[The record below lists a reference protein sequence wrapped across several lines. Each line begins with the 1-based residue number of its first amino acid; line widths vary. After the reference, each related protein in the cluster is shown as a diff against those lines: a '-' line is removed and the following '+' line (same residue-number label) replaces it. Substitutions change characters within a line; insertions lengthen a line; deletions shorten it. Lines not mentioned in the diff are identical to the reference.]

1 MTEHWTPLVDVRIN
15 LGAGEGEVTS
25 PPDRRLDD
33 LLWHVVDV
41 QRKDADVALT
51 IDGVHVSRIK
61 LPGRFYELNIHYG
74 VFIGGMGDFS
84 EIFLGLLDNFR
95 GCLHQVR
102 FNDVPLFPTARERGT
117 AFGVTWGCD
126 KQFDAD
132 ADVSLSFVGEHA
144 FAMLPPLLPHAGGT
158 LRLDLKTA
166 AADGLIVYNDAGRR
180 GRDHVMATLRDGRLR
195 LRLEAGGRRVQ
206 LDSKVAVNDGVW
218 HKAQLTVGVEYV
230 ELSVD
235 QTLTSVKPDNGTN
248 FQAFASNLFVG
259 GLSEKNRIRA
269 AKQGIEDIPV
279 DLRGCVQNL
288 FVDDVLT
295 GLPSVVESLGV
306 QAECVWEYP
315 CLRDPCVPGGVC
327 VPQGVAEFRC
337 DCEQPVC
344 VRADFT
350 SQYGVFTDARLPG
363 GEALLTTANVQLVLD
378 YEKYGVRDSGVF
390 FHVREPPKQGVISV
404 DVWRRPDESVFTLL
418 DLLSDRVRYLHGGA
432 ESGQDVVVFELELF
446 ARAGFTL
453 PAYLQARHKFV
464 LHVAVTPDPD
474 SRPRELVFTL
484 LSPAEVDGHLELA
497 RRPDEPVDSFTQEQ
511 VDDGQVLFVHGG
523 GGGDTRLALRVSD
536 GQATSETTLL
546 RVVTFRLEAVA
557 VNNTGLRVTH
567 GSSALITTAN
577 LSFTTN
583 AQDEQV
589 GIKFVIVKQTQS
601 GKVQKL
607 RGNGHWQPTSHFT
620 MRHLKRRRVRYRHT
634 TGTPDHDGF
643 RFQVVLQDA
652 TQPAVHDFRIQFLTV
667 SVQLVTNRELVLNRT
682 QEAAVTRDFLYAEPR
697 PFPQP
702 AENLSFVVTST
713 PRFGDL
719 FRLEGSPARRQAL
732 PVGVS
737 FSQRDVD
744 AGRVVYRLH
753 RKSYSAFTD
762 LFRFRVHIPGFESP
776 VHEFNMRHVP
786 PAPKGMI
793 SIKRIEVGEG
803 DAVAIMPRQLSI
815 EIDGIATV
823 FYNDIAAGRVL
834 YAHDDS
840 ENPSDAFGFVATSL
854 NPDDDFQYV
863 GVAELTFSD
872 PDLYT
877 EPSDISY
884 TRRGIPNGAL
894 YLHPDYNTEVFGFTQ
909 ADIDADRL
917 VFQHG
922 GVDRSRVVLW
932 VSDGAHYTTGVL
944 EIAAAEPFVRLNGS
958 AAPLTVPRGDSQQV
972 TADRLRPETN
982 VEVADENV
990 RFHVTAPPQRGRL
1003 RVRGEP
1009 AAEFSFQ
1016 DVQQG
1021 AVEYEA
1027 SEASGAQDS
1036 VGFEVRVGKLA
1047 SNGSLSFRI
1056 YPESYWEP
1064 LRVVNN
1070 RSALVPEG
1078 DMVTVSQS
1086 LLHVMHPNVAPG
1098 DIRFTVTKGPTYGF
1112 LMLRG
1117 PDARPKVV
1125 TFDQAFINDG
1135 NLTYV
1140 QSVANATED
1149 RFVFT
1154 VTNGIVSMSG
1164 LQFDVLVK
1172 SRQVRL
1178 VTWNLTLSEGG
1189 QVALT
1194 PRALT
1199 VASRY
1204 YRQRVS
1210 GFRYVH
1216 SGDEFR
1222 EDCLTLVVSAD
1233 SKTSAPGP
1241 LCFVITGVND
1251 HPPSLVNNSGLV
1263 VVEGG
1268 AVAITTD
1275 QLDAVDADRPAVDL
1289 TFSVTRSECGNVSL
1303 QSEPGVPVSNFTR
1316 SQLAGG
1322 QVIFSHTQP
1331 EASRCSLRVTVS
1343 DGVHQTPPES
1353 CSVRVER
1360 LRLQL
1365 VANTQL
1371 HVFPMMQQSITKGHL
1386 LVRTNDPRT
1395 PRTITYSVIRKPQ
1408 LGKITRE
1415 QPDGSTA
1422 EISWFT
1428 QQELNRSLVLYEH
1441 RRPLGALSAEDSV
1454 ELRVETP
1461 PAEPLRR
1468 VRLRIAVSADIS
1480 AGRLSYRHDHSDTR
1494 ADSFGYS
1501 LFLATPTSDVL
1512 LYNGTVNVTVTP
1524 VNDQKFRLQTT
1535 APGLTV
1541 VQKQTAAIGRDNLL
1555 VTDPDN
1561 APAEILFTII
1571 NGPSRGS
1578 VFFKETP
1585 HVRVSNFSQEDVDRE
1600 RLLYAQDGSLGA
1612 DQFYF
1617 SVWDGQHSPLVTGFG
1632 ITVVPLSLSIER
1644 NELVPITQGQS
1655 RVTLDPQHVVFNV
1668 TVEPAHGR
1676 LFVGADIVTTFTQ
1689 ADIDNGRVA
1698 YMQMDLQAHNDSFVA
1713 SVYNE
1718 FNAVRNETF
1727 SVASRPLNIIFFVA
1741 ADASLEGNE
1750 TLADA
1755 VRFELT
1761 ANGVQ
1766 PARGSLAVELVSAA
1780 TLEADKALPGVNSV
1794 VGRDRPA
1801 DAASFMRSDYVLVA
1815 GVVIG
1820 VVITSILLLIVVNR
1834 ASTPDFIN
1842 STLPRPSTIST
1853 LPRPEPMASRP
1864 RLSANGS
1871 LPRPRFLERPRLLE
1885 PGWPERDV
1893 SPCVPQCTV
1902 TPLYTG
1908 APPSELTYSY
1918 DVDTDRQFCD
1928 DGWSHDGSE
1937 VSASQPSNP
1946 ILRKNQYWV

>member
-1 MTEHWTPLVDVRIN
+1 MLLEGGLLKVRIN

-315 CLRDPCVPGGVC
+315 CLRDPCVSGGVC

-350 SQYGVFTDARLPG
+350 SQYGVFTDARLPAGLQLLSLSPLAVLEG

-464 LHVAVTPDPD
+464 LHVAVTPTRRTLGADVLHAQDPD

-732 PVGVS
+732 PV
-737 FSQRDVD
+737 
-744 AGRVVYRLH
+744 VYRLH

-823 FYNDIAAGRVL
+823 FYNVTEPPAHGGLRAAGERRAALAHFTSQDIAAGRVL

-863 GVAELTFSD
+863 GVAEVLVVMRNDNAPRRTAARPLYVVRGGRRAVRPAQLTFSD

-1009 AAEFSFQ
+1009 
-1016 DVQQG
+1016 G

-1210 GFRYVH
+1210 GFRVLEPPRSGRLQLAEQHGHQLLRFSSQQLADGLVRYVH
-1216 SGDEFR
+1216 SGDESR
-1222 EDCLTLVVSAD
+1222 KDCLTLVVSAD

-1468 VRLRIAVSADIS
+1468 VRLRIADIS

-1512 LYNGTVNVTVTP
+1512 LYNGTVNVTV
-1524 VNDQKFRLQTT
+1524 
-1535 APGLTV
+1535 
-1541 VQKQTAAIGRDNLL
+1541 
-1555 VTDPDN
+1555 
-1561 APAEILFTII
+1561 
-1571 NGPSRGS
+1571 
-1578 VFFKETP
+1578 
-1585 HVRVSNFSQEDVDRE
+1585 
-1600 RLLYAQDGSLGA
+1600 
-1612 DQFYF
+1612 
-1617 SVWDGQHSPLVTGFG
+1617 
-1632 ITVVPLSLSIER
+1632 
-1644 NELVPITQGQS
+1644 
-1655 RVTLDPQHVVFNV
+1655 VFNV
-1668 TVEPAHGR
+1668 TVEPAHRPPLRRRRHRQHPSRRR
-1676 LFVGADIVTTFTQ
+1676 L
-1689 ADIDNGRVA
+1689 DNGRVA
-1698 YMQMDLQAHNDSFVA
+1698 YMQMDLRRHNDSFVA
-1713 SVYNE
+1713 SVYTE
-1718 FNAVRNETF
+1718 FNA
-1727 SVASRPLNIIFFVA
+1727 NIIFFVA

-1820 VVITSILLLIVVNR
+1820 VVITSILLLIVVN
-1834 ASTPDFIN
+1834 
-1842 STLPRPSTIST
+1842 T